1 MSQSRVIGAIEIG
14 TSKIVVLVAEV
25 IDESSLNI
33 IARADCPTHGMR
45 KGEVI
50 DFKAVCQCAH
60 AAIQGAE
67 EQAGISLDAVYLAQ
81 SGRHLKGAYTV
92 GMTSIQSNDQR
103 VTQQDV
109 DNVIEQAKSKELP
122 AGRLYIHHI
131 RNAFLLDGQV
141 VEDPVGLCGERLEV
155 GYWSI
160 SGDEKSLHNQIRVIN
175 GFGLR
180 VEDMIVSSIASGS
193 LLLGDAEK
201 QAGALVV
208 DIGSGTTDYAIY
220 KNGTAVRTGV
230 ISVGGDHISNDLAM
244 GLRVNRKQ
252 AEFIKKKHGKCIVE
266 KDDKHSTI
274 WLYGDYTI
282 GDRKI
287 TQYAIAQIIN
297 ARMDELFGIIK
308 KELGSLVLPSEIPA
322 GIFLTGGSADLADMC
337 TLAQDLFKVPAHLGM
352 PPRWVTEDLRTNDYM
367 TALGLLHYGLTSV
380 DGTPDQGKASNSDT
394 LIKKFARI
402 LNLNV

>member
-1 MSQSRVIGAIEIG
+1 MSSSRVIGAIEIG
-14 TSKIVVLVAEV
+14 TSKVVVLVAEV
-25 IDESSLNI
+25 IDDSTLNI

-60 AAIQGAE
+60 AAIHAAE
-67 EQAGISLDAVYLAQ
+67 EQAGISLEAVYLAQ
-81 SGRHLKGAYTV
+81 SGRHLQGCYTV
-92 GMTSIQSNDQR
+92 GMTSIQSSDQR
-103 VTQQDV
+103 VTPGDV
-109 DNVIEQAKSKELP
+109 DKIVEQAKGKELP
-122 AGRLYIHHI
+122 EGRLFIHHI
-131 RNAFLLDGQV
+131 KNNFILDGKP
-141 VEDPVGLCGERLEV
+141 VEDPVGLRGERLEV

-160 SGDEKSLHNQIRVIN
+160 SGDQRNLHDHIRVIN

-193 LLLGDAEK
+193 LVLGDAEK

-208 DIGSGTTDYAIY
+208 DIGSGTTDFAVY
-220 KNGTAVRTGV
+220 KNGSVVYTGV
-230 ISVGGDHISNDLAM
+230 ISVGGDHLSNDLAM

-252 AEFIKKKHGKCIVE
+252 AEFIKKKHGKCVVE
-266 KDDKHSTI
+266 KEDKQSTI

-297 ARMDELFGIIK
+297 ARLDELFSIIK
-308 KELGSLVLPSEIPA
+308 KQLGSLATPVEIPS
-322 GIFLTGGSADLADMC
+322 GIFLTGGTAALPEIC
-337 TLAQDLFKVPAHLGM
+337 TLAQSHFKVPSHLGM

-367 TALGLLHYGLTSV
+367 TALGLLHYGLTSKE
-380 DGTPDQGKASNSDT
+380 GAIEESKQTSNT
-394 LIKKFARI
+394 LIHKVARI
-402 LNLNV
+402 LNFNL